1 MVVSKVPVS
10 TWLCHYQHQLGNF
23 RPVTPPSCCC
33 CRCTEEWRI
42 YTIKENEIHRWI
54 HQMCSIEYRHQFII
68 LLNREESQKVSENLK
83 FWIVLFI
90 LQMNKIMGQTLDRS
104 QRNKKRLEVR
114 IIHCVSILIY
124 LNIFTLPRR
133 LQAQTDACT
142 CQRTTK
148 TIVR

>member
-68 LLNREESQKVSENLK
+68 LLNREESQKVSEYLEYLDLTHEDLSHLCL
-83 FWIVLFI
+83 VEFI
-90 LQMNKIMGQTLDRS
+90 LSISCIKRILSVIITLL
-104 QRNKKRLEVR
+104 LEDF
-114 IIHCVSILIY
+114 IFAKVSL
-124 LNIFTLPRR
+124 TV
-133 LQAQTDACT
+133 C
-142 CQRTTK
+142 
-148 TIVR
+148 